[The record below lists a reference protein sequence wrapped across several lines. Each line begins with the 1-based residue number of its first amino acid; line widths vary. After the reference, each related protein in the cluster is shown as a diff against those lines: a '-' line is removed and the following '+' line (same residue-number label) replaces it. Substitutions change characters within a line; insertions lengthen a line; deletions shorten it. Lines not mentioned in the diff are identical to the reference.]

1 MLLGVLHNGIPA
13 QSMLRVETAILLL
26 NTHLVMYIE
35 TYFLPLPLSQGTRE
49 ITRLDIMDY
58 LDPASNSGSKPQRL
72 GATNYKNS
80 TSDKLQ
86 TFLLHLVNF

>member
-1 MLLGVLHNGIPA
+1 MLLGVLHKGIPA

-58 LDPASNSGSKPQRL
+58 LDPDPIPGSKAQRL
-72 GATNYKNS
+72 
-80 TSDKLQ
+80 SDKSGKS
-86 TFLLHLVNF
+86 